1 VAGVY
6 DARAAQEAQKA
17 REQQRRQQ
25 ILAQTHG
32 GHNGIKGF
40 TTNFEAAGG
49 LHNLK
54 NMIDNAQ
61 PDALDHV
68 VTRWEAINTALSTAQ
83 QDLIKHT
90 AAALQTWSG
99 PAAQQFNQRSA
110 QLQQSLGNA
119 AEYATQTAS
128 AVREAAT
135 ALRTAKTQ
143 MDGIHDAGFWDKASR
158 WGATSDS
165 QFKADLKSGIDLG
178 TALQLDGSQLNAE
191 EQRHQQAVLV
201 MEQLGAGYNNSSNWL
216 SKNLPPKDNG
226 GNPVY
231 PPTPP
236 TTHQP
241 VTRPGGT
248 ATSPRNEAVTPGS
261 ISGGGQRIKGAGD
274 VSGLTPNSGAGL
286 TGAGTVSPVSGG
298 TVGKLPNAPVTS
310 VDGVTGGIPVAS
322 GSSGLTGGAGGVA
335 GLGGL
340 GAGGGGGIGGGSL
353 AGLGVGA
360 AGLGEAGRL
369 GGSLAGEG
377 AAGEGSLAAE
387 RALAEESAAGH
398 GEGAGANGMM
408 GGMGGLGRGNGRKN
422 KRKQRAAYLV
432 EDEETWEQ
440 GVTPNPPVIG

>member
-201 MEQLGAGYNNSSNWL
+201 MEQLGAGYNNSSSWL
-216 SKNLPPKDNG
+216 SKNRPPIDEPG
-226 GNPVY
+226 PVY
-231 PPTPP
+231 PPGPP
-236 TTHQP
+236 ITHQP

-248 ATSPRNEAVTPGS
+248 PTSPHSETVTPGS
-261 ISGGGQRIKGAGD
+261 MTGGSNVRGAGD
-274 VSGLTPNSGAGL
+274 IKSLGPNPGAGM
-286 TGAGTVSPVSGG
+286 TGTGGVTPVSGG
-298 TVGKLPNAPVTS
+298 TVSKLPSSPVTS
-310 VDGVTGGIPVAS
+310 VDGISGGVPLAAGTGGW
-322 GSSGLTGGAGGVA
+322 GGGAGGAA

-340 GAGGGGGIGGGSL
+340 GAGGGAGFGGSSL
-353 AGLGVGA
+353 PGLGLGA
-360 AGLGEAGRL
+360 AGLGAAGGL
-369 GGSLAGEG
+369 GDHLAAEG
-377 AAGEGSLAAE
+377 AAGEEGLAAE
-387 RALAEESAAGH
+387 RALAGEEAAGR

-432 EDEETWEQ
+432 EDEETWQ
-440 GVTPNPPVIG
+440 QAVTPNPPVIG

>member
-1 VAGVY
+1 MAGVY
-6 DARAAQEAQKA
+6 DARAAQAAQKA

-32 GHNGIKGF
+32 GHNAITGF

-68 VTRWEAINTALSTAQ
+68 VTRWQAIHTALSTAQ

-99 PAAQQFNQRSA
+99 PAAEQFNQRSA
-110 QLQQSLGNA
+110 QLQESLGNA

-128 AVREAAT
+128 AMREAAT

-143 MDGIHDAGFWDKASR
+143 MDGIHDTGFWDKASR

-191 EQRHQQAVLV
+191 EERHQQAVLV
-201 MEQLGAGYNNSSNWL
+201 MEQLGSGYNNSSNWL
-216 SKNLPPKDNG
+216 QKNKPPIG
-226 GNPVY
+226 GNSTVY
-231 PPTPP
+231 PPAPP
-236 TTHQP
+236 NNYNP
-241 VTRPGGT
+241 VSRPGGT
-248 ATSPRNEAVTPGS
+248 PTGPQSGSPTTPGVS
-261 ISGGGQRIKGAGD
+261 NGAGKVKGAGD
-274 VSGLTPNSGAGL
+274 VGALSPNTGAGV
-286 TGAGTVSPVSGG
+286 TPGGTVSPVSGG
-298 TVGKLPNAPVTS
+298 TVSKLPSAPSTS
-310 VDGVTGGIPVAS
+310 VDGITGGIPVAS
-322 GSSGLTGGAGGVA
+322 GSGGLGGGAGGASGLA
-335 GLGGL
+335 GLGSGGAAGLGGGGMAGFGLGAGGL
-340 GAGGGGGIGGGSL
+340 GAG
-353 AGLGVGA
+353 
-360 AGLGEAGRL
+360 GRL
-369 GGSLAGEG
+369 GGSLASEG
-377 AAGEGSLAAE
+377 AAAGEEGLAAE
-387 RALAEESAAGH
+387 RALAAEEAAGR
-398 GEGAGANGMM
+398 GEGAGTNGMM

-432 EDEETWEQ
+432 EDEETWQ
-440 GVTPNPPVIG
+440 QSDKPNPPVIG